1 MRQLDQN
8 IRIQTLQVI
17 KRDGETDEFEYEKTN
32 GTWQEKRQ
40 VEYIRYDEQIE
51 DITIHV
57 TLKIQ
62 DGEVKLMRSG
72 EIKQNLHFVEGKD
85 TVSLYEIPAGK
96 IPLTVRTLSINHFIQ
111 PEMSKLKIRYEL
123 FQDEEKMGTYLYQI
137 TYKELT

>member
-17 KRDGETDEFEYEKTN
+17 KRDGETDEFEYETN

>member
-17 KRDGETDEFEYEKTN
+17 KRDGETDEFEYETN

-96 IPLTVRTLSINHFIQ
+96 IPLTVRTLSNNHFIQ

-123 FQDEEKMGTYLYQI
+123 FQDEKKMGTNLYQI

>member
-1 MRQLDQN
+1 MDQN
-8 IRIQTLQVI
+8 IHIQTLQVI
-17 KRDGETDEFEYEKTN
+17 KRDGETDEFEYETN

-40 VEYIRYDEQIE
+40 VEYIRFDEQIE

-62 DGEVKLMRSG
+62 DGEVKLMRNG

>member
-8 IRIQTLQVI
+8 IHIQTLQVI
-17 KRDGETDEFEYEKTN
+17 KRDGETDEFEYETN

-40 VEYIRYDEQIE
+40 VEDIRFDEQIE

-62 DGEVKLMRSG
+62 DGEVKLMRNG

>member
-17 KRDGETDEFEYEKTN
+17 KRDGETDEFEYETN

-96 IPLTVRTLSINHFIQ
+96 IPLTVRTLSNNHFIQ

-123 FQDEEKMGTYLYQI
+123 FQDEKKMGTYLYQI

>member
-1 MRQLDQN
+1 MHQLDQN
-8 IRIQTLQVI
+8 IQIQTLQLI
-17 KRDGETDEFEYEKTN
+17 KRDGETDEFEYETN

-51 DITIHV
+51 DISIHV

-62 DGEVKLMRSG
+62 DSEVKLMRSG

-111 PEMSKLKIRYEL
+111 PEESKLKIRYEL
-123 FQDEEKMGTYLYQI
+123 FQEEEKMGTYLYQI
-137 TYKELT
+137 TYKEL

>member
-17 KRDGETDEFEYEKTN
+17 KRDGETDEFEYETN

-123 FQDEEKMGTYLYQI
+123 FQDEEKMGNYLYQI

>member
-1 MRQLDQN
+1 MDQN

-17 KRDGETDEFEYEKTN
+17 KRDGETDEFEYETN

>member
-1 MRQLDQN
+1 MDQN
-8 IRIQTLQVI
+8 IQIQTLQLI
-17 KRDGETDEFEYEKTN
+17 KRDGETDEFEYETN

-51 DITIHV
+51 DISIHV

-62 DGEVKLMRSG
+62 DSEVKLMRSG

-111 PEMSKLKIRYEL
+111 PEASKLKIRYEL
-123 FQDEEKMGTYLYQI
+123 FQEEEKMGTYLYQI
-137 TYKELT
+137 TYKEL

>member
-1 MRQLDQN
+1 MDQN

-17 KRDGETDEFEYEKTN
+17 KRDGETDEFEYETN

-123 FQDEEKMGTYLYQI
+123 FQDEEKRGTYLYQI

>member
-1 MRQLDQN
+1 MHQLDQN
-8 IRIQTLQVI
+8 IQIQTLQLI
-17 KRDGETDEFEYEKTN
+17 ERDGETDEFENETT

-51 DITIHV
+51 DISIHI

-62 DGEVKLMRSG
+62 DSEVKLMRSG

-111 PEMSKLKIRYEL
+111 PEESKLKIRYEL
-123 FQDEEKMGTYLYQI
+123 FQEEEKMGTYLYQI
-137 TYKELT
+137 TYKEL

>member
-17 KRDGETDEFEYEKTN
+17 KRDGETDEFEYETN

-123 FQDEEKMGTYLYQI
+123 FQDEEKMDTYLYQI

>member
-1 MRQLDQN
+1 MCQLDQN

-17 KRDGETDEFEYEKTN
+17 KRDGETDEFEYETN

-123 FQDEEKMGTYLYQI
+123 FQDEEKRGTYLYQI

>member
-8 IRIQTLQVI
+8 IHIQTLQVI
-17 KRDGETDEFEYEKTN
+17 KRDGETDEFEYETN

-40 VEYIRYDEQIE
+40 VEYIRFDEQIE

-62 DGEVKLMRSG
+62 DGEVKLMRNG

>member
-1 MRQLDQN
+1 MDQN

-17 KRDGETDEFEYEKTN
+17 KRDGETDEFEYETN

-123 FQDEEKMGTYLYQI
+123 FQDEEKMGNYLYQI

>member
-1 MRQLDQN
+1 MHQLDQN
-8 IRIQTLQVI
+8 IQIQTLQLI
-17 KRDGETDEFEYEKTN
+17 ERDGETDEFEYETT

-51 DITIHV
+51 DISIHI

-62 DGEVKLMRSG
+62 DSEVKLMRSG

-111 PEMSKLKIRYEL
+111 PEESKLKIRYEL
-123 FQDEEKMGTYLYQI
+123 FQEEEKMGTYLYQI
-137 TYKELT
+137 TYKEL

>member
-17 KRDGETDEFEYEKTN
+17 KRDGETDEFEYETN

-72 EIKQNLHFVEGKD
+72 VIKQNLHFVEGKD

-123 FQDEEKMGTYLYQI
+123 FQDEEKMDTYLYQI

>member
-1 MRQLDQN
+1 MDQN

-17 KRDGETDEFEYEKTN
+17 KRDGETDEFEYETN

-72 EIKQNLHFVEGKD
+72 VIKQNLHFVEGKD

-123 FQDEEKMGTYLYQI
+123 FQDEEKMDTYLYQI

>member
-17 KRDGETDEFEYEKTN
+17 KRDGETDEFEYETN

-72 EIKQNLHFVEGKD
+72 VIKQNLHFVEGKD